1 MTTTQS
7 ADLPSLSQLQSLDGR
22 VAVITGAGAGV
33 GRATALRFAEA
44 GALVTLADIDA
55 EGVAETAAQL
65 RERFGVE
72 CFEAQVD
79 ISSGP
84 SVAALAESV
93 AQRHGRLDIWVN
105 TAAIFASHSVL
116 DTTDDVWRSVLAVDL
131 DGAFYCAREAARQML
146 AFGDGGVIVLCT
158 SLAAHKGRMMRHHY
172 GAAKHGVDALTK
184 TLAIDLA
191 GDGIRVLSVAPGI
204 TNSGGVDP
212 TKQWGDT
219 DVGAHEEIMDQA
231 RRQVPMNRIADPDEL
246 ARAILFAASD
256 MASFMTGSSLHV
268 DGGAIAT

>member
-65 RERFGVE
+65 RERFPVE

-93 AQRHGRLDIWVN
+93 AQRHGRL
-105 TAAIFASHSVL
+105 
-116 DTTDDVWRSVLAVDL
+116 
-131 DGAFYCAREAARQML
+131 
-146 AFGDGGVIVLCT
+146 
-158 SLAAHKGRMMRHHY
+158 
-172 GAAKHGVDALTK
+172 
-184 TLAIDLA
+184 
-191 GDGIRVLSVAPGI
+191 
-204 TNSGGVDP
+204 
-212 TKQWGDT
+212 
-219 DVGAHEEIMDQA
+219 
-231 RRQVPMNRIADPDEL
+231 
-246 ARAILFAASD
+246 
-256 MASFMTGSSLHV
+256 
-268 DGGAIAT
+268 